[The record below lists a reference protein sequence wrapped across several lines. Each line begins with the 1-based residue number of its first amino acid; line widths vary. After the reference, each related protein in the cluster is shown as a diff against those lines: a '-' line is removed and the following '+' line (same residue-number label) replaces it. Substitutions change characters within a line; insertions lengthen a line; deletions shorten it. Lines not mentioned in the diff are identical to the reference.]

1 MSKRVIDIL
10 NKEGP
15 MLSGK
20 LAHILEIEYAIS
32 NVAARQA
39 LSRARN
45 PVNKIQT
52 LSFDKNQKFFYLENQ
67 YMSQKYIDSLL
78 DAIKESSQVN
88 WIYIC
93 AFQSQWGYVSKSI
106 LPALV
111 SSPIKKVKGHKLH
124 DRVIKDLLKC
134 HIIEDFNNEFW
145 KLSDWIPHSG
155 KNLSRA
161 VGLEVAKKQ
170 VVTDFA
176 NWARNINFVGYD
188 STKKLFETAEFAN
201 FQWAF
206 TAPTYIQP
214 IYNLETQKNGFIIA
228 DILYGET
235 ATAENIQFFLNKIS
249 IIRAYRKLPHFMP
262 VFLLENAEPEALKIL
277 KEYKVV
283 VAFIRELF
291 DEKYTQLLAEIVNV
305 FTNASAIV
313 SQNPSQIEKLFIEIA
328 KSEGRYNDIIG
339 DFFEIMVGYYYQQ
352 IGCKYL
358 TIGKK
363 IYIPDSDKSNELDLL
378 VERDGKVLI
387 VECKATH
394 SALDEHYV
402 EKWLNTTIPRVRKW
416 LNVNYPSMKYEFQLW
431 SLGGVTQ
438 KAKELLDKDSMRV
451 TKYRIEYFDK
461 EAILEKIQKNKIQ
474 HLSDIFRKYFKT

>member
-93 AFQSQWGYVSKSI
+93 AFQSQWGYVSKNI

-134 HIIEDFNNEFW
+134 HIIEDFNDEFW
-145 KLSDWIPHSG
+145 KLSDWVPHSG

-214 IYNLETQKNGFIIA
+214 IYNLETQK
-228 DILYGET
+228 
-235 ATAENIQFFLNKIS
+235 
-249 IIRAYRKLPHFMP
+249 
-262 VFLLENAEPEALKIL
+262 
-277 KEYKVV
+277 
-283 VAFIRELF
+283 
-291 DEKYTQLLAEIVNV
+291 
-305 FTNASAIV
+305 
-313 SQNPSQIEKLFIEIA
+313 
-328 KSEGRYNDIIG
+328 
-339 DFFEIMVGYYYQQ
+339 MV
-352 IGCKYL
+352 L
-358 TIGKK
+358 
-363 IYIPDSDKSNELDLL
+363 
-378 VERDGKVLI
+378 
-387 VECKATH
+387 
-394 SALDEHYV
+394 
-402 EKWLNTTIPRVRKW
+402 
-416 LNVNYPSMKYEFQLW
+416 
-431 SLGGVTQ
+431 
-438 KAKELLDKDSMRV
+438 
-451 TKYRIEYFDK
+451 
-461 EAILEKIQKNKIQ
+461 
-474 HLSDIFRKYFKT
+474 